1 MQNVQKDIS
10 LAILYFLIS
19 LFISIVF
26 ISQNDLLYID
36 ANQMILSTS
45 IAGAKWGI
53 QIVAALIFLRKKKFE
68 FIRRI
73 SLVCLI
79 GSISLLSYYVIALF
93 PLSNWQQFALTLIIC
108 VAAMLIFYFIAVKKS
123 RVGLQWYFGWM
134 ICLIIAILLQLT
146 CVFHIIT

>member
-53 QIVAALIFLRKKKFE
+53 QIVVALIFLRKKKFE

-73 SLVCLI
+73 SFVCFV
-79 GSISLLSYYVIALF
+79 GSALLLSYYLMAYLPI
-93 PLSNWQQFALTLIIC
+93 SNANQFLFALVLC
-108 VAAMLIFYFIAVKKS
+108 VAVMLILYFKAVIKTRISLK
-123 RVGLQWYFGWM
+123 WFFGWVL
-134 ICLIIAILLQLT
+134 CLCIAITLQLT
-146 CVFHIIT
+146 IVFHII